1 MGEYVEREERSREER
16 RKAKNRRF
24 AEKEARR

>member
-1 MGEYVEREERSREER
+1 MAEYVEREERSREEKS
-16 RKAKNRRF
+16 KAKNRRY